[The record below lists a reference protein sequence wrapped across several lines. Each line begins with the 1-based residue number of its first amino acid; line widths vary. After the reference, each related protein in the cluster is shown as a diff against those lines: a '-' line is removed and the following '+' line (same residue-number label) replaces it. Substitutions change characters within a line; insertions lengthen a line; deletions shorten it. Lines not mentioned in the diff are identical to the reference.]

1 MQNKDFFENWISLNE
16 RSDIEKA
23 KLIDA
28 IFNTAIEDGVRDA
41 QNVMKKLKK
50 SEKMQNKA

>member
-41 QNVMKKLKK
+41 QNAMKKLKK